1 MKKLEAKRFRSAVA
15 NLQSAS
21 ATGGAVIAVDPGQSA
36 FLSHNQAE
44 GGQPTDLIAA
54 GLDALGIAI
63 GYLGVR
69 NGIPLE

>member
-1 MKKLEAKRFRSAVA
+1 MADQLETS
-15 NLQSAS
+15 L
-21 ATGGAVIAVDPGQSA
+21 
-36 FLSHNQAE
+36 
-44 GGQPTDLIAA
+44 